1 MKKGKYLLP
10 NLFTS
15 ANLVCSFLSMI
26 FAHNGQY
33 TYAALMIML
42 AAGLDCLDGKVAR
55 LTNSSSA
62 FGVEYDSLADLL
74 SFGMAPGWLLYTWA
88 LYSLSPFGWL
98 AAFAFVICG
107 ALRLARFNVQATG
120 VQKYTFTGLPIPAAA
135 SLVASAVLLVQHRY
149 EDLPGSVD
157 IDHPLVIVLAVY
169 TLALLMVS
177 NFKYR
182 SFKRWHWRRRW
193 PLPLLV
199 GGVLLSTVLVYGP
212 EITPEITLFLLFLG
226 YALSGPVEAL
236 LRRKKPK
243 ETVIPAEQ

>member
-1 MKKGKYLLP
+1 MNKGKYLLP

-15 ANLVCSFLSMI
+15 ANLVGGFFSMI
-26 FAHNGQY
+26 AAHQGQY
-33 TYAALMIML
+33 AYAALMILL

-88 LYSLSPFGWL
+88 LHSLSPFGWL
-98 AAFAFVICG
+98 AAFVFVICG
-107 ALRLARFNVQATG
+107 ALRLARFNVQAAG

-135 SLVASAVLLVQHRY
+135 SVVASAVLLIRLY

-157 IDHPLVIVLAVY
+157 TDHPLIEAIVLAAY
-169 TLALLMVS
+169 ALALLMVS

-182 SFKRWHWRRRW
+182 SFKRLRWRRMW
-193 PLPLLV
+193 PLSFLA
-199 GGVLLSTVLVYGP
+199 GGILLSTVLICGP
-212 EITPEITLFLLFLG
+212 EFTLFLLFLG
-226 YALSGPVEAL
+226 YALSGPVETL
-236 LRRKKPK
+236 LRRKKP
-243 ETVIPAEQ
+243 EENVIPAEQ

>member
-15 ANLVCSFLSMI
+15 GNLVCGFVSMI
-26 FAHNGQY
+26 YAHNGDY
-33 TYAALMIML
+33 PLAALVILL

-55 LTNSSSA
+55 LTGSASA

-88 LYSLSPFGWL
+88 LRSLSPFGWL

-135 SLVASAVLLVQHRY
+135 SVVASAVLVLHQLY
-149 EDLPGSVD
+149 EDVPSS
-157 IDHPLVIVLAVY
+157 IDTEHPFILVFAAY

-182 SFKRWHWRRRW
+182 SFKRLRWRRMW
-193 PLPLLV
+193 PLPLLA
-199 GGVLLSTVLVYGP
+199 GIALLITVLVCGP
-212 EITPEITLFLLFLG
+212 ALTLFLLCIG
-226 YALSGPVEAL
+226 YALSGPLETL
-236 LRRKKPK
+236 LWRKKPK
-243 ETVIPAEQ
+243 ENVIPAEQ

>member
-15 ANLVCSFLSMI
+15 ANLVSGFLSMI
-26 FAHNGQY
+26 YAHNGQY
-33 TYAALMIML
+33 PYAALMILL

-55 LTNSSSA
+55 LTGSASA

-88 LYSLSPFGWL
+88 LRSLSPFGWL

-107 ALRLARFNVQATG
+107 ALRLARFNVQASG

-135 SLVASAVLLVQHRY
+135 SVVASAVLLIRHLY

-157 IDHPLVIVLAVY
+157 TDHPLVIVLAVY

-182 SFKRWHWRRRW
+182 SFKRLRWRRW
-193 PLPLLV
+193 PLPLLAV
-199 GGVLLSTVLVYGP
+199 SVLLSTVLIYGP
-212 EITPEITLFLLFLG
+212 ELILFLLSLG
-226 YALSGPVEAL
+226 YALSGPIEIL
-236 LRRKKPK
+236 LWRKKPK
-243 ETVIPAEQ
+243 ENVVPAEQ

>member
-15 ANLVCSFLSMI
+15 ANLVSGFLSMI
-26 FAHNGQY
+26 YAHNGEY
-33 TYAALMIML
+33 RIAALVILL
-42 AAGLDCLDGKVAR
+42 ATGLDCLDGKVAR

-135 SLVASAVLLVQHRY
+135 SVVASAVLLIQHLY

-157 IDHPLVIVLAVY
+157 TDHPLVIVLAVY

-177 NFKYR
+177 NFRYR
-182 SFKRWHWRRRW
+182 SFKRLRWRRRW
-193 PLPLLV
+193 PLPLLA
-199 GGVLLSTVLVYGP
+199 GSVLISTVFVCGP
-212 EITPEITLFLLFLG
+212 ELILFLLSLG
-226 YALSGPVEAL
+226 YALSGPVEML
-236 LRRKKPK
+236 LWRKKPK
-243 ETVIPAEQ
+243 ENVIPAEQ

>member
-1 MKKGKYLLP
+1 MNKGKYLLP

-15 ANLVCSFLSMI
+15 ANLACGFLSMI
-26 FAHNGQY
+26 AAHNGQY
-33 TYAALMIML
+33 THAALVILL

-55 LTNSSSA
+55 LTGSSSA

-88 LYSLSPFGWL
+88 LRSLSPFGWL

-107 ALRLARFNVQATG
+107 ALRLARFNIQATG

-135 SLVASAVLLVQHRY
+135 SVVASAVLLLHRLY
-149 EDLPGSVD
+149 ADLPGNID
-157 IDHPLVIVLAVY
+157 TDHPLVLVLAVY

-182 SFKRWHWRRRW
+182 SFKRWRSPRRW
-193 PLPLLV
+193 PLSLL
-199 GGVLLSTVLVYGP
+199 GGGLLLSTVLVAGP
-212 EITPEITLFLLFLG
+212 DVALCAVFLG
-226 YALSGPVEAL
+226 YALSGPVETL
-236 LRRKKPK
+236 LWRKKPK
-243 ETVIPAEQ
+243 ENVIPVEQ

>member
-15 ANLVCSFLSMI
+15 ANLVGGFLSMI
-26 FAHNGQY
+26 AAHNGQY
-33 TYAALMIML
+33 THAALVILL
-42 AAGLDCLDGKVAR
+42 AVGLDCLDGKVAR
-55 LTNSSSA
+55 LTGSASA

-88 LYSLSPFGWL
+88 LRSLSPFGWL
-98 AAFAFVICG
+98 AAFVFVICG

-135 SLVASAVLLVQHRY
+135 SVVASAVLLIHRLY

-157 IDHPLVIVLAVY
+157 TDHPLIIVLAAY
-169 TLALLMVS
+169 ALALLMVS

-182 SFKRWHWRRRW
+182 SFKRLHWRRVW
-193 PLPLLV
+193 PLPFLA
-199 GGVLLSTVLVYGP
+199 GGILLSTVLVCGP
-212 EITPEITLFLLFLG
+212 ELILFLLFLG
-226 YALSGPVEAL
+226 YAFSGPVETL
-236 LRRKKPK
+236 LRRKKP
-243 ETVIPAEQ
+243 EENVIPAEQ

>member
-1 MKKGKYLLP
+1 MNKGKYLLP

-15 ANLVCSFLSMI
+15 ANLVSGFLSMI
-26 FAHNGQY
+26 AAHNGQY
-33 TYAALMIML
+33 AIAALVILL

-55 LTNSSSA
+55 LTGSASA

-88 LYSLSPFGWL
+88 LHSLSPFGWL

-135 SLVASAVLLVQHRY
+135 SVVASAVLLIQHLHGIY

-157 IDHPLVIVLAVY
+157 TDHPLVIVLAVY

-182 SFKRWHWRRRW
+182 SFKRLRWRRQW
-193 PLPLLV
+193 PLPLLA
-199 GGVLLSTVLVYGP
+199 GSVLISTVLVCGP
-212 EITPEITLFLLFLG
+212 ELVLFLLALG
-226 YALSGPVEAL
+226 YALSGPLEML

-243 ETVIPAEQ
+243 ENVIPAEQ

>member
-15 ANLVCSFLSMI
+15 ANLVSGFLSMI
-26 FAHNGQY
+26 AAHNGQY
-33 TYAALMIML
+33 TQAALVILL

-55 LTNSSSA
+55 LTNSASA

-135 SLVASAVLLVQHRY
+135 SVVASAVLLI

-157 IDHPLVIVLAVY
+157 TDHPLVIVLAVY

-182 SFKRWHWRRRW
+182 SFKRLRWRRRW
-193 PLPLLV
+193 PLPLLAS
-199 GGVLLSTVLVYGP
+199 GILLSTVLVCG
-212 EITPEITLFLLFLG
+212 PEITLFLLFLS
-226 YALSGPVEAL
+226 YALSGPVETL

-243 ETVIPAEQ
+243 ENVIPVEQ

>member
-15 ANLVCSFLSMI
+15 ANLVCGFLSMI
-26 FAHNGQY
+26 AAHNGRY
-33 TYAALMIML
+33 THAALWILL

-55 LTNSSSA
+55 LTGSSSA

-88 LYSLSPFGWL
+88 LRSLSPFGWL

-135 SLVASAVLLVQHRY
+135 SVVASAVLLPIQHLY

-157 IDHPLVIVLAVY
+157 ADHPLVIVLAVY

-182 SFKRWHWRRRW
+182 SFKRWRWRRQW
-193 PLPLLV
+193 PLPLLA
-199 GGVLLSTVLVYGP
+199 GGILFSTVLVRG
-212 EITPEITLFLLFLG
+212 PEITLFSLFLG
-226 YALSGPVEAL
+226 YALSGPVETL
-236 LRRKKPK
+236 LWRKKPK
-243 ETVIPAEQ
+243 ENVIPVEQ

>member
-15 ANLVCSFLSMI
+15 ANLVSGFFSMI
-26 FAHNGQY
+26 AAHNGQY

-55 LTNSSSA
+55 LTGSSSA

-135 SLVASAVLLVQHRY
+135 SVVASAVLLIQHC

-157 IDHPLVIVLAVY
+157 TDHPLVIVLAVY

-182 SFKRWHWRRRW
+182 SFKRWHWRRRVW
-193 PLPLLV
+193 PSKSSP
-199 GGVLLSTVLVYGP
+199 GS
-212 EITPEITLFLLFLG
+212 
-226 YALSGPVEAL
+226 
-236 LRRKKPK
+236 LRPSPSRPM
-243 ETVIPAEQ
+243 PACR

>member
-15 ANLVCSFLSMI
+15 ANLVAGFLSMI
-26 FAHNGQY
+26 AAHNGQY
-33 TYAALMIML
+33 TRAALVILL

-55 LTNSSSA
+55 LTGSASA

-88 LYSLSPFGWL
+88 LRSLSPFGWL
-98 AAFAFVICG
+98 AAFVFLICG

-135 SLVASAVLLVQHRY
+135 SVVASAVLLI
-149 EDLPGSVD
+149 EDLPGSGD
-157 IDHPLVIVLAVY
+157 TEHPLIIVLAVY
-169 TLALLMVS
+169 ALALLMVS

-182 SFKRWHWRRRW
+182 SFKRLRWRRAW
-193 PLPLLV
+193 PLPLLA
-199 GGVLLSTVLVYGP
+199 GAILLSTVLVGSP
-212 EITPEITLFLLFLG
+212 ELTLFSLFLS
-226 YALSGPVEAL
+226 YALSGPVETL
-236 LRRKKPK
+236 WRRKKP
-243 ETVIPAEQ
+243 EENVLPAEQ

>member
-1 MKKGKYLLP
+1 MKKSKYLLP

-15 ANLVCSFLSMI
+15 ANLVCGFLSMI
-26 FAHNGQY
+26 AAHNGQY
-33 TYAALMIML
+33 RHAALVILL

-55 LTNSSSA
+55 LTGSSSA

-88 LYSLSPFGWL
+88 LRSLIIPFGWL

-135 SLVASAVLLVQHRY
+135 SVVASAVLLIERLY
-149 EDLPGSVD
+149 EDLPGNVD
-157 IDHPLVIVLAVY
+157 MDHPLVIVLAVY

-182 SFKRWHWRRRW
+182 SFKRLRWRRQW
-193 PLPLLV
+193 PLPLLA
-199 GGVLLSTVLVYGP
+199 GGILSITVLVYGP
-212 EITPEITLFLLFLG
+212 ALTLFLLFLG
-226 YALSGPVEAL
+226 YALSGPVETL
-236 LRRKKPK
+236 LRRKKPE

>member
-1 MKKGKYLLP
+1 MKKSKYLLP

-15 ANLVCSFLSMI
+15 ANLVSGFLSMI
-26 FAHNGQY
+26 AAHNGQY
-33 TYAALMIML
+33 PLAALVILL

-55 LTNSSSA
+55 LTGSASA

-88 LYSLSPFGWL
+88 LRSLSPFGWL

-120 VQKYTFTGLPIPAAA
+120 IQKYMFTGLPIPAAA
-135 SLVASAVLLVQHRY
+135 SVVASAVLLVQHLY

-157 IDHPLVIVLAVY
+157 MDRPLVIVLAVY

-177 NFKYR
+177 NFRYR
-182 SFKRWHWRRRW
+182 SFKRLHWRRRW

-199 GGVLLSTVLVYGP
+199 GSILISTVLIYGP
-212 EITPEITLFLLFLG
+212 EIILFLLFLG
-226 YALSGPVEAL
+226 YALSGPVETL
-236 LRRKKPK
+236 LRRKKPE
-243 ETVIPAEQ
+243 ETVLPAEQ

>member
-15 ANLVCSFLSMI
+15 ANLVCGFLSMI
-26 FAHNGQY
+26 AAHKGQY
-33 TYAALMIML
+33 TYAALLIL
-42 AAGLDCLDGKVAR
+42 FAAGLDCLDGKVAR
-55 LTNSSSA
+55 LTGSSSA

-88 LYSLSPFGWL
+88 LSSLSPFGWL

-135 SLVASAVLLVQHRY
+135 SVVVSAVLLSERLY
-149 EDLPGSVD
+149 TYDDLPSSMD
-157 IDHPLVIVLAVY
+157 LDHPLVLVLSVY
-169 TLALLMVS
+169 MLALLMVS

-182 SFKRWHWRRRW
+182 SFKRMRWRRLW
-193 PLPLLV
+193 PFPLLMASI
-199 GGVLLSTVLVYGP
+199 LLFTVLTYGS
-212 EITPEITLFLLFLG
+212 EVALFALFLG
-226 YALSGPVEAL
+226 YALSGPVETL
-236 LRRKKPK
+236 VWRKKPK
-243 ETVIPAEQ
+243 DSVLPAEQ

>member
-15 ANLVCSFLSMI
+15 ANLVSGFLSMI
-26 FAHNGQY
+26 YAQKGQY
-33 TYAALMIML
+33 AIAALVILL

-55 LTNSSSA
+55 LTGSASA

-74 SFGMAPGWLLYTWA
+74 SFGMAPGWLLYMWA
-88 LYSLSPFGWL
+88 LRSLSPFGWL

-135 SLVASAVLLVQHRY
+135 SVVASAVLLIQHLY

-157 IDHPLVIVLAVY
+157 TDHPLVIVLAVY

-182 SFKRWHWRRRW
+182 SFKRLRWRRRW
-193 PLPLLV
+193 PLPLLA
-199 GGVLLSTVLVYGP
+199 GSVLISTVFVCGP
-212 EITPEITLFLLFLG
+212 ELILFLLSLG
-226 YALSGPVEAL
+226 YALSGPVEML
-236 LRRKKPK
+236 LWRKKPK
-243 ETVIPAEQ
+243 ENIIPAEQ

>member
-1 MKKGKYLLP
+1 MKKSKYLLP

-15 ANLVCSFLSMI
+15 ANLISGFLSMI
-26 FAHNGQY
+26 AAHNGQY
-33 TYAALMIML
+33 AHAALVILL

-55 LTNSSSA
+55 LTGSSSA

-88 LYSLSPFGWL
+88 LRSLSPFGWL

-120 VQKYTFTGLPIPAAA
+120 IQKYVFTGLPIPAAA
-135 SLVASAVLLVQHRY
+135 SVVASAVLLIQHLY

-157 IDHPLVIVLAVY
+157 MDHPLVIVLAVY

-177 NFKYR
+177 NFRYR
-182 SFKRWHWRRRW
+182 SFKRLHWRRRW
-193 PLPLLV
+193 PLPLLA
-199 GGVLLSTVLVYGP
+199 GGILISTVLVCG
-212 EITPEITLFLLFLG
+212 PEITLFLLFLG
-226 YALSGPVEAL
+226 YALSGPVETL
-236 LRRKKPK
+236 LRRKKSE
-243 ETVIPAEQ
+243 ETVLPAEQ

>member
-1 MKKGKYLLP
+1 MINGKYLLP

-15 ANLVCSFLSMI
+15 ANLVCGFLSMI
-26 FAHNGQY
+26 AAHNGQY
-33 TYAALMIML
+33 THAALVILL
-42 AAGLDCLDGKVAR
+42 AAGFDCLDGKVAR

-88 LYSLSPFGWL
+88 LRSLSPFGWL

-135 SLVASAVLLVQHRY
+135 STVATAVLLFQHLY
-149 EDLPGSVD
+149 EDLPGSLD
-157 IDHPLVIVLAVY
+157 AEHPLVLVLAVY

-177 NFKYR
+177 NCKYR
-182 SFKRWHWRRRW
+182 SFKRTRWRRAW
-193 PLPLLV
+193 PLPLL
-199 GGVLLSTVLVYGP
+199 GGAVLLTLVLTYGP
-212 EITPEITLFLLFLG
+212 ELTLFSLFLG
-226 YALSGPVEAL
+226 YALSGPLETL
-236 LRRKKPK
+236 IRRKKPK
-243 ETVIPAEQ
+243 ENVLPAEQ